1 MKICFPWCREFSEA
15 WSSESLSRMP
25 NRPRGRSTLVADIGG
40 TNTRLALA
48 SDGGLEINSIQK
60 YRNQEFSSFNDA
72 LERYLDS
79 APFAEVTA
87 ICIAVAGPVR
97 DGFASL
103 TNCDW
108 HISANAISEF
118 TSVSSVFVINDMQA
132 LGHSLERIC
141 SSKTYDV
148 ISKKSES
155 VSTTKLVVNIGTGF
169 NSAMVLNT
177 ANGPL
182 VAPSES
188 GHSSLPV
195 ATERQFE
202 LLKALRQDSG
212 FTSVECVL
220 SGRGIEALHS
230 WLNAQRAGDFKVAS
244 NDAIT
249 ANFGRD
255 AAFDDTGRLFAE
267 ILGSVAGN
275 LALVHLP
282 FGGIYLAGSVAKA
295 TARVLNAFGFREAF
309 LNKGRFSKFMEE
321 FSVSVIMDD
330 DAPLRGCADYANSN
344 SV

>member
-1 MKICFPWCREFSEA
+1 MSDQT
-15 WSSESLSRMP
+15 
-25 NRPRGRSTLVADIGG
+25 RGKSTLVADIGG

-48 SDGGLEINSIQK
+48 SNGGLEINSIQK
-60 YRNQEFSSFNDA
+60 YRNHEFSSFHDA

-79 APFAEVTA
+79 VPGAEVTA
-87 ICIAVAGPVR
+87 ICIAVAGPVS

-108 HISANAISEF
+108 SISAKAISES
-118 TSVSSVFVINDMQA
+118 TSIGSVFVINDMQA
-132 LGHSLERIC
+132 LGHSLEQVR
-141 SSKTYDV
+141 SSETYDV

-155 VSTTKLVVNIGTGF
+155 ASTTKLVVNIGTGF
-169 NSAMVLNT
+169 NSAMVLNS

-195 ATERQFE
+195 ATDRQFE
-202 LLKALRQDSG
+202 LLKALQEDSG
-212 FTSVECVL
+212 FTSIECVL

-230 WLNAQRAGDFKVAS
+230 WLNGQRSDNLNGAK
-244 NDAIT
+244 NDMIT
-249 ANFGRD
+249 ASFGRD
-255 AAFDDTGRLFAE
+255 PAFDDTGRLFVE
-267 ILGSVAGN
+267 ILGLVVGN

-309 LNKGRFSKFMEE
+309 LSRGRFSEFMEK
-321 FSVSVIMDD
+321 FSVSVNERRCS
-330 DAPLRGCADYANSN
+330 AAR
-344 SV
+344 VR

>member
-1 MKICFPWCREFSEA
+1 MSDQ
-15 WSSESLSRMP
+15 SR
-25 NRPRGRSTLVADIGG
+25 GKSTLVADIGG

-48 SDGGLEINSIQK
+48 SNGGLEINSIQK
-60 YRNQEFSSFNDA
+60 YRNHEFSSFHDA
-72 LERYLDS
+72 LEGYLDS
-79 APFAEVTA
+79 VPGADVAA
-87 ICIAVAGPVR
+87 ICIAVAGPVS

-108 HISANAISEF
+108 SISAKAISES
-118 TSVSSVFVINDMQA
+118 TSIGSVFVINDMQA
-132 LGHSLERIC
+132 LGHSLEQIR
-141 SSKTYDV
+141 SSETYDV

-155 VSTTKLVVNIGTGF
+155 ASTTKLVVNIGTGF
-169 NSAMVLNT
+169 NSAMVLNS

-195 ATERQFE
+195 ATDRQFE
-202 LLKALRQDSG
+202 LLKALQEDSG
-212 FTSVECVL
+212 FTSIECVL

-230 WLNAQRAGDFKVAS
+230 WLNGQRSDNLNGAK
-244 NDAIT
+244 NDMIT
-249 ANFGRD
+249 ANFGCD
-255 AAFDDTGRLFAE
+255 PASDDTGRLFVE
-267 ILGSVAGN
+267 ILGLVVGN

-309 LNKGRFSKFMEE
+309 LSRGRFSEFMEK
-321 FSVSVIMDD
+321 FSVSVVMDD
-330 DAPLRGCADYANSN
+330 DAPLRGCADYVNSN